1 MQQTSRGK
9 FDRLQRT
16 TAGFTATRLD
26 GYGLCCSSPT
36 RPRVQASYPVLVYRR
51 TLLLH
56 ASFRPRLATTPLR
69 FANPSPPSGWIRD
82 SHPQT
87 VEHARH
93 TMTPGRGQAWKSHAR
108 FPHPQPSYYCE
119 FIFSCQ
125 VCWRTMRWHNG
136 QTRRSE
142 NPYPEEVF
150 QDCLTNGEKNA
161 AHSILA
167 RSYSSNEGRIH
178 LRRPTCHF
186 HFSLATG
193 RRTIHSGLPTN
204 RELRAKPVTQD

>member
-36 RPRVQASYPVLVYRR
+36 RPQVQASYPVLVHRH

-82 SHPQT
+82 SHP
-87 VEHARH
+87 HARH
-93 TMTPGRGQAWKSHAR
+93 TMTPGRTPGLEIASAIPTSADR
-108 FPHPQPSYYCE
+108 
-119 FIFSCQ
+119 
-125 VCWRTMRWHNG
+125 RR
-136 QTRRSE
+136 RRSSSF
-142 NPYPEEVF
+142 PARPAGEERDGTTV
-150 QDCLTNGEKNA
+150 
-161 AHSILA
+161 
-167 RSYSSNEGRIH
+167 
-178 LRRPTCHF
+178 
-186 HFSLATG
+186 
-193 RRTIHSGLPTN
+193 LPSFW
-204 RELRAKPVTQD
+204 KPAIGKDL